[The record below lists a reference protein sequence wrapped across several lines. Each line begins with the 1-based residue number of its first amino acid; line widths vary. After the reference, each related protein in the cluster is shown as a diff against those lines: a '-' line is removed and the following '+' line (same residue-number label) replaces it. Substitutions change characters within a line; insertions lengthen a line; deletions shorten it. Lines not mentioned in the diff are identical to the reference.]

1 MNQCMGC
8 QAGWPLKPRLVG
20 SFFVH
25 EVVGGYPHEIVA
37 CTKDRYATPIDTTGK
52 SVTKIP

>member
-8 QAGWPLKPRLVG
+8 QAGWPRKWLG
-20 SFFVH
+20 SPVRSVAKGRYVH

-37 CTKDRYATPIDTTGK
+37 CTKERYE
-52 SVTKIP
+52 IPK